1 MTSDR
6 CGRPAARLHADT
18 APAPPPRVYYTR
30 GKARCRQEAVRKKL
44 DFQIQMQGLGGSQV
58 TKASHG
64 PLKIYQAAFCLPL
77 FTGVRS
83 CHNLRWKLQKLCKLK
98 AEG

>member
-1 MTSDR
+1 MTSDG
-6 CGRPAARLHADT
+6 CGRPDARLHVDK
-18 APAPPPRVYYTR
+18 APAPLPHVYYTR
-30 GKARCRQEAVRKKL
+30 GKARRHQEAVRKKR

-77 FTGVRS
+77 IPGVRS

-98 AEG
+98 AED